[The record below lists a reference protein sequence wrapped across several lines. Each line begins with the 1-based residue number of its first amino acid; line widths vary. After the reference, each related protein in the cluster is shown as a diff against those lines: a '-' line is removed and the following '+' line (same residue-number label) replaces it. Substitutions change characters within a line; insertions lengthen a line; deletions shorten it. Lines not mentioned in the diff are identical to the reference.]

1 MRGLLLG
8 AGASFEAG
16 MPLVW
21 DLTAELRQ
29 KLQPQAIRRANW
41 QARANGFG
49 HPTCVIDDTIAIM
62 RKPGMHYEN
71 WLGYIEARYREPGQH
86 QQDYYGTY
94 QWLTEAV
101 GNVLYAR
108 HFANVIMLMASLRYL
123 DGIVGLARQNAPL
136 WIFTLNH
143 DVIVELLCATFDVP
157 ISCGF
162 TERATLPLRDVKG
175 EALGELAVETL
186 TQAGLTNQEL
196 HFFGRGSSGVN
207 MLKVHGA
214 IDVFTYND
222 GLDLL
227 RVITK
232 PKDALEILTAIGNAH
247 TNLQVAQG
255 FTLRANHP
263 INEIAFEQASG
274 DWQFLRKSILAG
286 SFKFD
291 ERSAQTLP
299 KMFLPLFQRYLL
311 EVNEL
316 TSIGYGFGDRHIN
329 DAVRAW
335 LNQDAS
341 RRLIIVDPDR
351 VKPPPEMLHLVE
363 QLVLVGST
371 ATDFLE
377 QFSPQPLSDVE
388 REIRST
394 LRDARLRLRDSRGY
408 A

>member
-1 MRGLLLG
+1 
-8 AGASFEAG
+8 

-21 DLTAELRQ
+21 DLTAELRE

-41 QARANGFG
+41 QARANGVG

-71 WLGYIEARYREPGQH
+71 WLGYVETRYREPGAH
-86 QQDYYGTY
+86 HRQDYHGMY
-94 QWLTEAV
+94 QWLTETV

-108 HFANVIMLMASLRYL
+108 HFKNVIMLMASLRYL

-143 DVIVELLCATFDVP
+143 DLIVELLCATFDVP
-157 ISCGF
+157 VSCGF

-175 EALGELAVETL
+175 QAIGELAVETL
-186 TQAGLTNQEL
+186 TEAELTNQEL
-196 HFFGRGSSGVN
+196 QFFGRGSSGVN

-214 IDVFTYND
+214 IDVFAYKD

-232 PKDALEILTAIGNAH
+232 PKDALEILTAVGNAY
-247 TNLQVAQG
+247 TNLRVAQG
-255 FTLRANHP
+255 FTLRADRP
-263 INEIAFEQASG
+263 TNEIAFEQANG
-274 DWQFLRKSILAG
+274 DLQFLRRSILAG

-299 KMFLPLFQRYLL
+299 KIFLPLFQRYLL

-316 TSIGYGFGDRHIN
+316 TTIGYGFGDRHIN
-329 DAVRAW
+329 EAIRAW
-335 LNQDAS
+335 LEQDAS
-341 RRLIIVDPDR
+341 RQLVIVDPVR
-351 VKPPPEMLHLVE
+351 ATPPPDMLHLME
-363 QLVLVGST
+363 QLVILRST

-377 QFSPQPLSDVE
+377 QFSPQPLSDGE

-394 LRDARLRLRDSRGY
+394 LRDDRLRLRENRGY